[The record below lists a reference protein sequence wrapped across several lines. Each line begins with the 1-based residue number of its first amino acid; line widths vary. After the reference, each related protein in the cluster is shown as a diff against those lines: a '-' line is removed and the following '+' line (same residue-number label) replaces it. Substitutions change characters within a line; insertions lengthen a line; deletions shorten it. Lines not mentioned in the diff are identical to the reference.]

1 MQSRINSLAKNYCTT
16 INIQDT
22 GDFRVPW
29 PKRPCPK
36 LKYILAFLNTYQHAK
51 KTKKT
56 IYSIYSFLKYSFWP
70 CQSKKFSNQNLIFL
84 NLYEHVKCKVF
95 SLFCSGDMIHW
106 FKILQ
111 FDWPKAFC
119 AISQVQH
126 FIHVTHVIIINNIL
140 FLNMELVQE
149 HSK

>member
-1 MQSRINSLAKNYCTT
+1 MQSRINSLAKNYYTT

-22 GDFRVPW
+22 GNFRVPG
-29 PKRPCPK
+29 PKRPRPK

-51 KTKKT
+51 KKKT

-70 CQSKKFSNQNLIFL
+70 CQFKKFSNQNLIFI
-84 NLYEHVKCKVF
+84 NLYEHVKCTVF

-126 FIHVTHVIIINNIL
+126 FIHVFIIHNIL
-140 FLNMELVQE
+140 FLNM
-149 HSK
+149 